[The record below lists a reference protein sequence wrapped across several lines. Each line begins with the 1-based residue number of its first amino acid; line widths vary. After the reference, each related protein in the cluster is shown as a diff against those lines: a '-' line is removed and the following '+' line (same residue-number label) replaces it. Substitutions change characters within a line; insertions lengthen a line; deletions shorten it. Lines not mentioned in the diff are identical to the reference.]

1 MPKSPGQVVEYA
13 TTVDL
18 PETGP
23 QYESAAPAAS
33 VEIPSG
39 QAVVAVGSQLTE
51 FTSAVAASV
60 RRAIA
65 DSLLLAQLAA
75 NKAAAQNDDIFN
87 WYNQY
92 TGALMR
98 LGWNLKNADF
108 QAQAIHSRNADL
120 HEEII
125 PIVGA
130 MLGPHVAA
138 ASLAMSVL
146 KGLQNMNKG
155 QPWIKLFERNSS
167 HASGAKFQISY
178 VDMNAHGDPSVTT
191 AFFSI
196 HADRAVTQVLF
207 LKFAEHRAELRKA
220 SGDMSISTGL
230 LNAAGPAIGQRVQS
244 FVADFVSNVEI

>member
-1 MPKSPGQVVEYA
+1 MGQSPGQIVEYA
-13 TTVDL
+13 TTVAL
-18 PETGP
+18 PDIGP
-23 QYESAAPAAS
+23 RFESAAT
-33 VEIPSG
+33 VDIPSG

-51 FTSAVAASV
+51 FTPAVSADV
-60 RRAIA
+60 RRAIT

-75 NKAAAQNDDIFN
+75 NKAAAENDIFS

-108 QAQAIHSRNADL
+108 QAQAIHTRNADL

-125 PIVGA
+125 PIIAA
-130 MLGPHVAA
+130 MLGNTVAA

-146 KGLQNMNKG
+146 KGLQNMNKD

-167 HASGAKFQISY
+167 HASGAKFQIGY
-178 VDMNAHGDPSVTT
+178 VDMNAQGDPAITT

-196 HADRAVTQVLF
+196 QADRAVTQVLF
-207 LKFAEHRAELRKA
+207 LKFSEHEATLRKA

-230 LNAAGPAIGQRVQS
+230 LTQAGAAISQRVQS
-244 FVADFVSNVEI
+244 FVIDFVSNVEI

>member
-1 MPKSPGQVVEYA
+1 MTKSPGQVVEYI

-18 PETGP
+18 PDTGP

-33 VEIPSG
+33 VDIPSG

-51 FTSAVAASV
+51 FTPAVAAGV

-75 NKAAAQNDDIFN
+75 NKAAGQNNDIFN

-92 TGALMR
+92 TGALMK
-98 LGWNLKNADF
+98 LGWILKDADF

-125 PIVGA
+125 PILTA
-130 MLGPHVAA
+130 MLAPQVAA
-138 ASLAMSVL
+138 ASLAISVL
-146 KGLQNMNKG
+146 KGLHNMDKS

-167 HASGAKFQISY
+167 HASGAKFQVSY
-178 VDMNAHGDPSVTT
+178 VDMNAQGDPSVTT
-191 AFFSI
+191 AFFGI
-196 HADRAVTQVLF
+196 QADRAVTQVLF

-244 FVADFVSNVEI
+244 FVVDFVSNVEI

>member
-1 MPKSPGQVVEYA
+1 MRQSPGQVVEYA
-13 TTVDL
+13 TTVAL
-18 PETGP
+18 PDTGP

-33 VEIPSG
+33 VDIPSG

-51 FTSAVAASV
+51 FMPAVTAGV
-60 RRAIA
+60 RRAIT

-75 NKAAAQNDDIFN
+75 NKAAADSNDIFN

-92 TGALMR
+92 TGALMK

-125 PIVGA
+125 PIIGA
-130 MLGPHVAA
+130 MLGNTVAA

-146 KGLQNMNKG
+146 NGLQNMNKN

-178 VDMNAHGDPSVTT
+178 VDMNAQGDPSVTT

-207 LKFAEHRAELRKA
+207 LKFAEHEATLRKA

-230 LNAAGPAIGQRVQS
+230 LTAAGSAISNRVQN
-244 FVADFVSNVEI
+244 FVVDFVSNVEI